1 MNKISTLFAAVM
13 LSIPVLAVAQSAP
26 QAAVVGTS
34 APGQVSMGDAVQ
46 VQGKIKSV
54 DKKSRSVVVIGP
66 QGDEMFMTLGEDAR
80 NFDQIK
86 AGDLVTL
93 TYVQALALK
102 LHKVENKGIRERVES
117 EQAVRAKAGE
127 KPAGA
132 VERTVRVVA
141 NVVAVNPKAGT
152 VTLRGAKRTVEL
164 AVNDPALLK
173 ELKVGNQVEAEYV
186 EAVALEVTA
195 AAHK

>member
-1 MNKISTLFAAVM
+1 MNKISTLFAAAM
-13 LSIPVLAVAQSAP
+13 LSMPLLAVAQSTP
-26 QAAVVGTS
+26 QAAVVGAS
-34 APGQVSMGDAVQ
+34 APGQASMGDAVQ

-54 DKKSRSVVVIGP
+54 DKKTRSVVVIGP

-93 TYVQALALK
+93 TYVQALAIK

-117 EQAVRAKAGE
+117 EKAVRAKAGD

-132 VERTVRVVA
+132 VERSVHVIA
-141 NVVAVNPKAGT
+141 NVVAVNPKSGT
-152 VTLRGAKRTVEL
+152 VTLRGAKRTVEV
-164 AVNDPALLK
+164 AVNDPAQLK

-195 AAHK
+195 ATHK